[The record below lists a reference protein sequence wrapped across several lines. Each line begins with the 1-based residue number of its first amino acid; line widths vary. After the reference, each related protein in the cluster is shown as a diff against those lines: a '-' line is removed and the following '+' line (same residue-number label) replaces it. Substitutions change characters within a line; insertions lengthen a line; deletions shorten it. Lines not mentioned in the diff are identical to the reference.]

1 MPCRAFR
8 FRGRPSSAGAVLR
21 LGTRRISH
29 PFPGLSPLGF
39 RSPYCCLP
47 HSQCV
52 VLGPG
57 LRATNFTPTLTAP
70 FCSTLRTC
78 NRSSRCAILQTGV
91 QCYAMQGEQ
100 CKQGTGTVTISLLQC
115 TRHPAARF
123 TQCCT
128 LDRPI
133 ALNNRHRRLNTQQRS
148 CLNACPRR
156 RTPIARSQVRQERAL
171 DAGSLR
177 TMLQHSAGRPA
188 SSWARCCPRFSH
200 ITD

>member
-29 PFPGLSPLGF
+29 PFLGLSPLGF

-57 LRATNFTPTLTAP
+57 LRATNFTPTLTSP
-70 FCSTLRTC
+70 FCSTLKTC
-78 NRSSRCAILQTGV
+78 NRSSRCATLQTGV
-91 QCYAMQGEQ
+91 QHNAMQGEEAKN
-100 CKQGTGTVTISLLQC
+100 CPDTRKLSLLHC
-115 TRHPAARF
+115 TGQPAARF
-123 TQCCT
+123 TQTCT

-148 CLNACPRR
+148 CLDACPRR
-156 RTPIARSQVRQERAL
+156 HTPIARSQGRQERAP

-177 TMLQHSAGRPA
+177 TMLQHSTGRPA